1 MQTQIDL
8 NALADY
14 ALSTFDYSAEFED
27 DAFAVTFDGA
37 RIYVERKKHHFLLHV
52 GSDQHKLPR
61 C

>member
-14 ALSTFDYSAEFED
+14 ALNTFDFSAEFED
-27 DAFAVTFDGA
+27 DAFAITFDGQ
-37 RIYVERKKHHFLLHV
+37 RIYVERKRACFVLHV
-52 GSDQHKLPR
+52 GPAQHKLPR